1 MRDPPGDRA
10 EPAHRV
16 QRVAAQ
22 VGGPRGGEVPLRD
35 LREQQSVHASAGL
48 PPLLHHIELVDP
60 RRHPNDEIVHM
71 SNRVPFDVGIIH
83 YASDTPYSRR
93 QSLLSKSMSFFGV
106 DSTYASTIAITR
118 RIFQSE
124 IARLSH
130 P

>member
-1 MRDPPGDRA
+1 MCIRDR
-10 EPAHRV
+10 
-16 QRVAAQ
+16 
-22 VGGPRGGEVPLRD
+22 
-35 LREQQSVHASAGL
+35 
-48 PPLLHHIELVDP
+48 
-60 RRHPNDEIVHM
+60 